1 MTVERDAARATHGTD
16 YPGAVF
22 SRNRS
27 ATSAA
32 PEPEQPDEAAA
43 GVRKGRPTPK
53 RREAEAARRRP
64 LGGVDRKS
72 AVKAQRAAL
81 REQRDREY
89 KAMQTGDEKNLPYR
103 DKGPVRRWIRDYV
116 DARRNIGEYFLPVS
130 LVMVFSTLLT
140 ANNAAAGLVVV
151 GVLYLIVI
159 VTIVDAF
166 LLGRTLRKRLNARF
180 GETKVPKGSIMYGIL
195 RAFQIRRTRLPKPM
209 VKRGEWPV

>member
-1 MTVERDAARATHGTD
+1 M
-16 YPGAVF
+16 F

-27 ATSAA
+27 AHPPVAE
-32 PEPEQPDEAAA
+32 PEPEQADVSA
-43 GVRKGRPTPK
+43 RKGRPTPK

-72 AVKAQRAAL
+72 AVKAQRAAA

-89 KAMQTGDEKNLPYR
+89 RAMQTGDEKNLPLR
-103 DKGPVRRWIRDYV
+103 DRGPVRRWIRDYV

-130 LVMVFSTLLT
+130 LVMVFSTMVT
-140 ANNAAAGLVVV
+140 ASYPALGLIVV

-159 VTIVDAF
+159 ITLADAF
-166 LLGRTLRKRLNARF
+166 LLSRTLRKRLEARF
-180 GETKVPKGSIMYGIL
+180 GTGKVPRGSLMYGVL

-209 VKRGEWPV
+209 VKRGEFPV